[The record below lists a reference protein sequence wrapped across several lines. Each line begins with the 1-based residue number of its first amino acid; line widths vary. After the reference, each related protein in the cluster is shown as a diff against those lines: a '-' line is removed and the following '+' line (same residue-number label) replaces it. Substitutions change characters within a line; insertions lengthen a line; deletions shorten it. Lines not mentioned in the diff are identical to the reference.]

1 MLDILFPKC
10 YNQAKSSYLS
20 YIICYFCQI
29 YIYPVVYI
37 KTHKRYMKYGRHHMR
52 TLVIASQKGGTGK
65 TTTSAAIAHWAA
77 SHGSKTLCIDLDP
90 QGSLTYVLQGDGN
103 APGCYELMKGASAS
117 ELVQACQ
124 KGGPHLLAASLQ
136 LAGADAEFSSRPGR
150 DFLLKKSLEPLRDT
164 YNLAVIDT
172 PPTLGTLLVNALSAA
187 DEVLIPVQADVF
199 ALQSVY
205 QLMETIG
212 QVREYCNPGLKVAG
226 VLLTRYNGRAV
237 LSRDLRESLEA
248 TCRELA
254 APVFATAIREGI
266 AAKEAQTLR
275 ESLFT
280 YAPKSNPA
288 LDYAALMG
296 ELKIGV

>member
-1 MLDILFPKC
+1 
-10 YNQAKSSYLS
+10 
-20 YIICYFCQI
+20 
-29 YIYPVVYI
+29 
-37 KTHKRYMKYGRHHMR
+37 MR
-52 TLVIASQKGGTGK
+52 TLAIASQKGGTGK
-65 TTTSAAIAHWAA
+65 TTTSAAIAYWAA
-77 SHGSKTLCIDLDP
+77 GRGTNTLCIDLDP
-90 QGSLTYVLQGDGN
+90 QGSLTYILHGDGN
-103 APGCYELMKGASAS
+103 APGCYELLKGSPAR
-117 ELVQACQ
+117 ELVQPGPE
-124 KGGPHLLAASLQ
+124 GGPRLLAASLQ

-150 DFLLKKSLEPLRDT
+150 DFLLKKALEPLRDE
-164 YNLAVIDT
+164 YGLCIIDT

-187 DEVLIPVQADVF
+187 DEVLVPVQADVF

-205 QLMETIG
+205 QLMETVG
-212 QVREYCNPGLKVAG
+212 QVREYCNPGLAVAG

-248 TCRELA
+248 ACRELD
-254 APVFATAIREGI
+254 APLFATAIREGI

-296 ELKIGV
+296 ELELGE